1 MQQEAPEKL
10 LDWESHSALLVLVCR
25 VTPPECD
32 LAVSQGEQPVIGD
45 RHPVR
50 VAAEISQGVLSSAER
65 PFAIYDPLRTIRLAD
80 ERGEHLRGSERF
92 QAAVETQL
100 ATLKRLLESLG
111 EFAAEDFLQ
120 HGHRQ
125 EEARLG

>member
-1 MQQEAPEKL
+1 
-10 LDWESHSALLVLVCR
+10 VCR
-25 VTPPECD
+25 VTPPECH

-65 PFAIYDPLRTIRLAD
+65 PLAVYDPPRTIRLAD
-80 ERGEHLRGSERF
+80 EGGEHLRGCQRF
-92 QAAVETQL
+92 QAAVEAQL
-100 ATLKRLLESLG
+100 ATLERFLESRG

-125 EEARLG
+125 KEVRPG